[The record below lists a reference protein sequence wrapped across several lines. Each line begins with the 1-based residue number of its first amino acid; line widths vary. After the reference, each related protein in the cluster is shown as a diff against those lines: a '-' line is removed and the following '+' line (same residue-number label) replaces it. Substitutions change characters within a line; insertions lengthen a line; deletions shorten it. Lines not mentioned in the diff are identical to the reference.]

1 MRCRLLALSAFVT
14 FILLILPL
22 AASADISIK
31 FVDFYQKRYNLGDKL
46 KVTHVINTT
55 EDASLLLRVAL
66 NCPSTQVEYFV
77 APLTLSAGQRVEL
90 AAPQLTLTSRM
101 LGECSVSS
109 RLEAIGEGI
118 VAEERSPQ
126 FFVGGELEVFL
137 ETESKEIRPADGLE
151 AKTRIRASYEN
162 FKSANVIFSIDGQE
176 AERLQTNLSS
186 FTHKLRLFENMSAGP
201 HTVSVNVAD
210 EFGNAGANATAFSVL
225 AVPTA
230 LKIFFS
236 NQTVPPG
243 GDVGISVFL
252 YDQAGALISDDASF
266 EIYNPG
272 KDKIYSQA
280 LETGTALAYAVESK
294 AAPGAYLVKAYS
306 TGLKAE
312 DSFMVQT
319 LEQLE
324 VDLMNGKFLVFSNTG
339 NVDYSKPADIVLTST
354 SWEYLLRQKLSLA
367 TGESDQ
373 LNLLKEVPADTYTVK
388 VVKADG
394 GTVIFEDIATTD
406 ERSLAKKAGDT
417 LASITGLIPGIDVGP
432 TARGTANKVPGF
444 VYVLVIALALVAY
457 AVYRGGIKF
466 PDLGGINPMRKA
478 PQLPRPSQ
486 PTKIIPR
493 KVLDRISEPREEF
506 AARPAPRKPAEIK
519 SGKQLTRDDPE
530 VRRWLQNL
538 KKDKKI

>member
-1 MRCRLLALSAFVT
+1 MRCRLFALSAFVA

-22 AASADISIK
+22 AASADTNIR
-31 FVDFYQKRYNLGDKL
+31 FTDFYQKRYNLGDKL
-46 KVTHVINTT
+46 KVTHLINTT
-55 EDASLLLRVAL
+55 EDLNVRLIATL
-66 NCPSTQVEYFV
+66 NCPSIQVEYFIV
-77 APLTLSAGQRVEL
+77 SFLLSAGQRVEI
-90 AAPQLTLTSRM
+90 AAPALALTSRM
-101 LGECSVSS
+101 LGECTVSS
-109 RLEAIGEGI
+109 RLEAIGEGT

-137 ETESKEIRPADGLE
+137 ETDSKEIRPSDGLE

-176 AERLQTNLSS
+176 AERFQTNVSS
-186 FTHKLRLFENMSAGP
+186 FTRRFKLFENMSAGE

-210 EFGNAGANATAFSVL
+210 EFGNAGANTTIFSVL
-225 AVPTA
+225 AVPTT

-236 NQTVPPG
+236 NQSVPPG
-243 GDVGISVFL
+243 GDVRISVLL
-252 YDQAGALISDDASF
+252 YDQAGDRISDDASF

-272 KDKIYSQA
+272 KDKLYSQA
-280 LETGTALAYAVESK
+280 LETGAELAYAVEPK

-319 LEQLE
+319 LEQLD
-324 VDLMNGKFLVFSNTG
+324 VDLMDGKFLVFANAG
-339 NVDYSKPADIVLTST
+339 NVEYSKPADIVLTST

-367 TGESDQ
+367 TGESEQ
-373 LNLLKEVPADTYTVK
+373 LNLFKEVPADTYTVK
-388 VVKADG
+388 VVKSDG
-394 GTVIFEDIATTD
+394 TAVIFEDIATVD
-406 ERSLAKKAGDT
+406 ERSLAKKAGDA

-444 VYVLVIALALVAY
+444 VYILVIALALAAY
-457 AVYRGGIKF
+457 VVYRGGIKL
-466 PDLGGINPMRKA
+466 PNLGGMRPVRKA
-478 PQLPRPSQ
+478 PQPSQ
-486 PTKIIPR
+486 PQQQIIPR
-493 KVLDRISEPREEF
+493 KMLDRISEQREEF

-530 VRRWLQNL
+530 VKRWLQNL
-538 KKDKKI
+538 KKDKKL